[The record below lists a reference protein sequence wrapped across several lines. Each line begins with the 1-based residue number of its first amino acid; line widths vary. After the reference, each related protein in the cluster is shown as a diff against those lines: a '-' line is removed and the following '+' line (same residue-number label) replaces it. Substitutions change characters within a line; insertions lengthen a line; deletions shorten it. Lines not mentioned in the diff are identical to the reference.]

1 MIIYLYGLPATGKN
15 FIGEIIKEKY
25 NFYFQDADLY
35 LPQNMKIKLRN
46 KEHFTIEE
54 VANYHEMIAH
64 KIFEL
69 KSIHENLV
77 ISQASLFTEH
87 REKIKKINPEVKFI
101 LVSADLETM
110 LERID
115 KRRGLVTKDYA
126 IHLLKYLQISE
137 NDNII
142 NNNKDQT
149 KETIIAQME
158 KMLILSNSDSR

>member
-1 MIIYLYGLPATGKN
+1 MILYLYGLPAVGKN

-25 NFYFQDADLY
+25 NFHFEDADHW

-46 KEHFTIEE
+46 NEHFTIEE
-54 VANYHEMIAH
+54 VANYHEIIAQ

-69 KSIHENLV
+69 KSKHENLV
-77 ISQASLFTEH
+77 ISQASLFIEH

-115 KRRGLVTKDYA
+115 QRKGLVTKDYA
-126 IHLLKYLQISE
+126 IHLQKYLQISQ

-149 KETIIAQME
+149 KETIIEQIE
-158 KMLILSNSDSR
+158 KFILSKLDFR

>member
-1 MIIYLYGLPATGKN
+1 MILYLYGLPAVGKN
-15 FIGEIIKEKY
+15 FIGELIREKY
-25 NFYFQDADLY
+25 NFYFQDADNY
-35 LPQNMKIKLRN
+35 LPQNMKIKLKN

-54 VANYHEMIAH
+54 VANYHEIIAQ

-69 KSIHENLV
+69 NSKHENLV
-77 ISQASLFTEH
+77 ISQASLFIEH

-101 LVSADLETM
+101 LVSADLKTM

-115 KRRGLVTKDYA
+115 QRKGLVTKDYA
-126 IHLLKYLQISE
+126 THLQKYLQISK

-158 KMLILSNSDSR
+158 KMLILSKSDFL